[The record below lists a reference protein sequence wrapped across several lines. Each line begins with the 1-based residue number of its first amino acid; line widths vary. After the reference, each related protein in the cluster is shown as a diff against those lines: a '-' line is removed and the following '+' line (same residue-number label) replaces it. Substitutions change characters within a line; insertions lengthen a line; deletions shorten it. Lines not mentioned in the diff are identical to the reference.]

1 MKQQGDQIS
10 DATLRKLGS
19 EGIDSI
25 QLNEY
30 SKDKKLVLI
39 GVPGAFTPTCSVNHV
54 PGLLKK
60 PMKFLLKELMK

>member
-1 MKQQGDQIS
+1 MKQQGDQIP

-25 QLNEY
+25 KLSEY
-30 SKDKKLVLI
+30 SKNKKLVII

-54 PGLLKK
+54 PGFIEKSDDIL
-60 PMKFLLKELMK
+60 PKE